1 MAQVALTFKALG
13 IVPANQC
20 ILPQVLK
27 SMSPNGSTVLRDAV
41 IEGSV
46 LMLKLFQLIANTR
59 LVDEFHFVMIVLTD
73 GEDAGSQRSMA
84 QVLQSL
90 MIIKQVIPVK
100 MLKIFFIG
108 VDIDSRAERELRAMS
123 EAGG

>member
-1 MAQVALTFKALG
+1 MALTFKALG

>member
-1 MAQVALTFKALG
+1 VAQVALTFKALG

>member
-1 MAQVALTFKALG
+1 VAQVALTFKALG

-20 ILPQVLK
+20 MLPQVLK

-73 GEDAGSQRSMA
+73 GEDAGSKRSMA

-90 MIIKQVIPVK
+90 MMIKQVIPVK